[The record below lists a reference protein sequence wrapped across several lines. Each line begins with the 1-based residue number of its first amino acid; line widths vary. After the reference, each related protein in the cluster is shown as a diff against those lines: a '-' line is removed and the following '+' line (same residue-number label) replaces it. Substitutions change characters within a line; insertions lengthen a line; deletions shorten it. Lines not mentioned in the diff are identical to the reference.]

1 MLDFKHTQK
10 GVTKNENGRVSDP
23 KTELLAIH
31 FFAEQSQWRV
41 VYWGRSSKTE
51 LGVAKEHV
59 LPASLE
65 PNKVRSVERVP
76 VN

>member
-23 KTELLAIH
+23 KAELLAIH

-41 VYWGRSSKTE
+41 V
-51 LGVAKEHV
+51 
-59 LPASLE
+59 
-65 PNKVRSVERVP
+65 
-76 VN
+76 